1 MAQNRA
7 VVNSKNGVAQW
18 REKDNKVFLLFKRYT
33 MFLNDDEID
42 ELIHLLEAIQQEM
55 NPNCPFCQEELVKYT
70 ETGQNPCK
78 SGV

>member
-7 VVNSKNGVAQW
+7 VVTSKNGVAQW

-33 MFLNDDEID
+33 MFLNDDEIS
-42 ELIHLLEAIQQEM
+42 ELIHLLEAIQQEIDLK
-55 NPNCPFCQEELVKYT
+55 NTETVTKYT